1 MTTFVIAFYQYNLST
16 LDTIHYFSF
25 WHRTKLFVSS
35 LVRREKS
42 SGKSLIILKG
52 RKIPC
57 PSSDFAGR
65 RTQKTFKFYL
75 NKISFSLHVNSQS
88 GLRFMWQPI
97 SSHSLK
103 PAASYKKAPQTRK
116 NPLIKKHD
124 YYFWLLC
131 NIIIISNVRY
141 EILLLIQSILEWR

>member
-1 MTTFVIAFYQYNLST
+1 MISDFWIITIISLSN
-16 LDTIHYFSF
+16 IEQSF
-25 WHRTKLFVSS
+25 LCLLLFGEKKNEAKFRKIFNNIE
-35 LVRREKS
+35 RRD
-42 SGKSLIILKG
+42 G

-97 SSHSLK
+97 SSSSCME
-103 PAASYKKAPQTRK
+103 AASYKKAPQTRK

-124 YYFWLLC
+124 FQFWILC
-131 NIIIISNVRY
+131 DII
-141 EILLLIQSILEWR
+141 LCIQSTLRHVTFLYNVL